1 MDTFKAFR
9 VFIDE
14 KDKAYSKII
23 ERSIDDLPEG
33 EILIKVKYSSLNY
46 KDALSSIGNRGI
58 TKEYPHTPGID
69 AAGIVVKS
77 ESSKFK
83 EGDSVIVTGYD
94 LGMNTDGGFSE
105 YIRVP
110 SEWPVPL
117 PEGLTLKDAM
127 VYGTAGFTAALSV
140 KKVTSNGVEKGKVLV
155 TGATGGVG
163 STAIAILNKIGY
175 EVIAAT
181 GKLEKEAMLEKI
193 GASQVIHREKI
204 DSSKDQLLLSGE
216 FSAAI
221 DTIGGNTLATAI
233 KMVNY
238 DGVVTTC
245 GNVRGDTFESSIYP
259 FILRGVHLIGIY
271 SAKCPRKLRLQ
282 IWKHLSSDWN
292 IGILNQKVKEIS
304 LEDLPIAIE
313 KMLSGKLSNR
323 MIIKL

>member
-1 MDTFKAFR
+1 MDTFRAFR

-14 KDKAYSKII
+14 AGEAYTKIV
-23 ERSIDDLPEG
+23 EQNVRDLPEG
-33 EILIKVKYSSLNY
+33 DVLIKVHYSSLNY

-58 TKEYPHTPGID
+58 TKKYPHTPGID
-69 AAGIVVKS
+69 AAGVVIESK
-77 ESSKFK
+77 SSKFK
-83 EGDSVIVTGYD
+83 KGDSVIVTGYD

-110 SEWPVPL
+110 SNWPVPL
-117 PEGLTLKDAM
+117 PDGLTLRDAM
-127 VYGTAGFTAALSV
+127 AYGTAGFTAALSV
-140 KKVTSNGVEKGKVLV
+140 KKVIMNGIEKGKILV

-181 GKLEKEAMLEKI
+181 GKLEKKKMLENI
-193 GASQVIHREKI
+193 GATEVIHRDKI
-204 DSSKDQLLLSGE
+204 DKAKEKLLLSGE
-216 FSAAI
+216 FDAAI

-233 KMVNY
+233 KMVDY

-271 SAKCPRKLRLQ
+271 SAKCPRDLRLQ
-282 IWKHLSSDWN
+282 IWEHLASDWN
-292 IGILNQKVKEIS
+292 VGVLNQKIKEIS
-304 LEDLPIAIE
+304 LEDLPDAIE
-313 KMLSGKLSNR
+313 DMLAGKLSDR
-323 MIIKL
+323 MLIKL

>member
-14 KDKAYSKII
+14 KEKAYTKIV
-23 ERSIDDLPEG
+23 RRCIDDLPEG
-33 EILIKVKYSSLNY
+33 EVLIRVKYSSLNY

-69 AAGIVVKS
+69 ASGIVVKS
-77 ESSKFK
+77 QTSKFK
-83 EGDSVIVTGYD
+83 AGDPVIVTGYD

-110 SEWPVPL
+110 SDWPVPL
-117 PEGLTLKDAM
+117 PIGLTLKDAM
-127 VYGTAGFTAALSV
+127 IYGTAGFTGALSV
-140 KKVTSNGVEKGKVLV
+140 KKVTLNGIVKGKVLV

-175 EVIAAT
+175 EPIAAT
-181 GKLEKEAMLEKI
+181 GKLDKEEMLLGI
-193 GASQVIHREKI
+193 GASKVIHRKEI
-204 DSSKDQLLLSGE
+204 DSSKDKLLLSGQ
-216 FSAAI
+216 FAAAI
-221 DTIGGNTLATAI
+221 DTVGGNTLATAI
-233 KMVNY
+233 KMVDY

-271 SAKCPRKLRLQ
+271 SAKCPRELRLK

-292 IGILNQKVKEIS
+292 VGVLNQKVKQIT
-304 LEDLPIAIE
+304 LENLPDAIE
-313 KMLSGKLSNR
+313 KMLSGELSNR

>member
-14 KDKAYSKII
+14 KDKAYTKII

-140 KKVTSNGVEKGKVLV
+140 KKVTLNGVEKGKVLV

>member
-14 KDKAYSKII
+14 KDKAYTKII

>member
-14 KDKAYSKII
+14 KDKAYTKII

-140 KKVTSNGVEKGKVLV
+140 KKVTLNGVEKGKVLV

-233 KMVNY
+233 KMVDY

>member
-14 KDKAYSKII
+14 KDKAYTKII

-271 SAKCPRKLRLQ
+271 SARCPRKLRLQ

>member
-14 KDKAYSKII
+14 KDKAYTKII

-233 KMVNY
+233 KMVDY

>member
-1 MDTFKAFR
+1 METFKAFR

-14 KDKAYSKII
+14 KDKAYTKII

>member
-9 VFIDE
+9 VFINE
-14 KDKAYSKII
+14 KGEAYTKII
-23 ERSIDDLPEG
+23 ERNISSLPEG
-33 EILIKVKYSSLNY
+33 DVLIKVHYSSLNY

-58 TKEYPHTPGID
+58 TKNYPHTPGID
-69 AAGIVVKS
+69 AAGVIVESK
-77 ESSKFK
+77 SSKFIK
-83 EGDSVIVTGYD
+83 GDAVIVTGYD

-110 SEWPVPL
+110 SDWPVPL

-127 VYGTAGFTAALSV
+127 AYGTAGFTAALSV
-140 KKVTSNGVEKGKVLV
+140 KKVMMNGIEKGRVLV

-163 STAIAILNKIGY
+163 STAIAILNKNGY
-175 EVIAAT
+175 QVVAAT
-181 GKLEKEAMLEKI
+181 GKLEKEKMLENI
-193 GASQVIHREKI
+193 GASKVIHRDKI
-204 DSSKDQLLLSGE
+204 DQPKEKLLLSGE
-216 FSAAI
+216 FDAVV

-271 SAKCPRKLRLQ
+271 SAKCPRDLRLQ
-282 IWKHLSSDWN
+282 IWKHLANDWN
-292 IGILNQKVKEIS
+292 VGVLNQKMKEIS
-304 LEDLPIAIE
+304 LEDLPEAIDQ
-313 KMLSGKLSNR
+313 MLSGELSNR